1 MTALKHQRFCLVHAG
16 KYATCFKYEKLQN
29 VVYDYYKVVIFI
41 KYLFYHVGDQEM
53 MKKNYSLT
61 QMK

>member
-1 MTALKHQRFCLVHAG
+1 MQESMQHVL
-16 KYATCFKYEKLQN
+16 KYEKLQN

-53 MKKNYSLT
+53 MDQT
-61 QMK
+61 IP